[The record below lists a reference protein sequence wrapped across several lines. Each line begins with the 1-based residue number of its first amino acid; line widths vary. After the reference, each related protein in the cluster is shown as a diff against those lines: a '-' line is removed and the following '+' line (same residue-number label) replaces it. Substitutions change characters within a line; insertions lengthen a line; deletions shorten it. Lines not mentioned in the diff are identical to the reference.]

1 MDASREQADA
11 QMVGL
16 LKASI
21 LMRLPAA
28 TIGAVLQ
35 TGLEDINRIR
45 TGEDFLELHLQ
56 ALERARRFVQMWDQL
71 KIVHKDDSEAAC
83 DWIHT
88 PCPELGGL
96 RPAAVLAE
104 GEGLDRV
111 VSLVRQRYEASRA
124 GRPNPAAGP

>member
-11 QMVGL
+11 LMVGL

-45 TGEDFLELHLQ
+45 TGDDFLELHLR

-71 KIVHKDDSEAAC
+71 EVIHKHDSEAAC
-83 DWIHT
+83 EWMNA
-88 PCPELGGL
+88 PCSELGGL
-96 RPAAVLAE
+96 RPADVLAE

-124 GRPNPAAGP
+124 GRPNSAAGP